1 MSGSGKSSVISNLK
15 SRGYIAIDTDY
26 DNWKTYSE
34 DNKEWLL
41 NEQKL
46 TEILKSSVQKSLII
60 SGCCSNQAKFYNYFH
75 YVVLL
80 FAPIE
85 TLLDRVLH
93 RETNPYGQTT
103 EERNEIIWNY
113 ENIQPL
119 LKDKADIEYNTE
131 ELSVEEISNALIGLI
146 QK

>member
-15 SRGYIAIDTDY
+15 GRGYIAIDTDY

-46 TEILKSSVQKSLII
+46 TEILKSSVQKPLII
-60 SGCCSNQAKFYNYFH
+60 SGCCSNQAKFYTYFH

-80 FAPIE
+80 SAPIE

-93 RETNPYGQTT
+93 RETNAYGQTT

-119 LKDKADIEYNTE
+119 LKNKADIEYNTE